1 MARDAHR
8 DPGSAAP
15 AGRRARQDP
24 RRGGAG
30 RLGRGAAIPRTG
42 GRSPG
47 RRGPGGI
54 GIAARTARIGR
65 PRRNG
70 IPIYRCRP
78 RFLIRARFTSATAG
92 PTLRRR
98 PVAWSPPLT
107 AKTSFVFEAS
117 RIGQERVDAIEG
129 DAAFPRPRRTADRLH
144 PGRTPRPGPKCR
156 AHRSP
161 PLARG
166 RPAGRPPS
174 AGTTG
179 PSRSEILPPCGTPPD
194 TRLRAAG
201 RGGPPAAD
209 APAPEHLPGR
219 ELPVPP
225 WNRSVTEPAAE
236 RGGAAGRQ
244 RRTPARPA
252 RSATTTGTG
261 RGATPATG
269 REPPILRP
277 ASRGALPPGQR
288 GSHNA
293 FHPIV
298 GKPRKRHQPT
308 RERLTYHF
316 ANSPGDRPLSV
327 PPTWPA
333 VAEDTKPMFAYPLQ
347 PSACRP
353 IAGLPY
359 SHHARRSIAGG
370 CVRTGP
376 RIVEGAGSALVR
388 EQQPVKLIDGPPRT
402 RDGRLYS
409 PIREWVENCRSPI
422 SSGSMADQGRWR
434 AP

>member
-1 MARDAHR
+1 VARDAHR

-144 PGRTPRPGPKCR
+144 PGRTPHPGPKCR
-156 AHRSP
+156 GHRSP

-166 RPAGRPPS
+166 RPASRPPS

-194 TRLRAAG
+194 TRLRAAE
-201 RGGPPAAD
+201 RGGPSTAD
-209 APAPEHLPGR
+209 VPAPGHPPGR

-225 WNRSVTEPAAE
+225 REPQRHEAGRRE
-236 RGGAAGRQ
+236 GRGGRTPTPDAHPASTQRHHHRDRARGDARPQGGTRRFPAQ
-244 RRTPARPA
+244 RRGERSLPVNGGRTTLSTQLSASPENGINRPEK
-252 RSATTTGTG
+252 G
-261 RGATPATG
+261 
-269 REPPILRP
+269 
-277 ASRGALPPGQR
+277 SRITL
-288 GSHNA
+288 
-293 FHPIV
+293 
-298 GKPRKRHQPT
+298 
-308 RERLTYHF
+308 
-316 ANSPGDRPLSV
+316 
-327 PPTWPA
+327 
-333 VAEDTKPMFAYPLQ
+333 
-347 PSACRP
+347 
-353 IAGLPY
+353 
-359 SHHARRSIAGG
+359 
-370 CVRTGP
+370 
-376 RIVEGAGSALVR
+376 
-388 EQQPVKLIDGPPRT
+388 
-402 RDGRLYS
+402 
-409 PIREWVENCRSPI
+409 
-422 SSGSMADQGRWR
+422 
-434 AP
+434 